1 MTSHYVRVAANVSDN
16 FHLDEAKAVAF
27 TTPQTEPDVVA
38 FVDEPGN
45 YAAFVVD
52 MVDLNTGR
60 SLNGETTQANVATCL
75 THDASGNPITDGLY
89 YTYIVT
95 KNRGGHR
102 DIQTYIIYPT
112 LMYEMVPRSYLYVR
126 SENSSSGPKENAF
139 DNNYISSAWTAG
151 QNLAYNFVW
160 LDLEREYIIS
170 KFRLWQNNNV
180 VHSRDLIH
188 NFKMIMTNTAP
199 SSYSNDRTDYSGH
212 FMDSKNLKSNGGW
225 YYTDNSGNYNPTN
238 VLGRETDPT
247 LSLQKSNTTGFHEFR
262 FDDSIAPSNR
272 TGQYCYIELDRSYNS
287 GVPTVAELKMFGYET
302 N

>member
-112 LMYEMVPRSYLYVR
+112 LMYEMEPTSYLYVR

-139 DNNYISSAWTAG
+139 DNNYTSSAWTASQG
-151 QNLAYNFVW
+151 LAYNYVW
-160 LDLEREYIIS
+160 LDLGREYIIS

-180 VHSRDLIH
+180 VNNLEHLIH

-199 SSYSNDRTDYSGH
+199 ISNNRNDTISD
-212 FMDSKNLKSNGGW
+212 MNSKSLKSNGGW

-238 VLGRETDPT
+238 FLGRENDPT
-247 LSLQKSNTTGFHEFR
+247 LTLYKSNTTGFHEFR

-272 TGQYCYIELDRSYNS
+272 TGRYCYIELDRSYNF